1 MKSTILIAT
10 SLALA
15 LSAGT
20 AFAGG
25 KKAPAA
31 QPIDPRL
38 VAHEA
43 SLKAEHPNGR
53 LSWCDTDPKC
63 NGWDQMYQLVGQKK
77 MKPDFRASDMRNN

>member
-1 MKSTILIAT
+1 MSMKSTILIAT

-25 KKAPAA
+25 KKAPA
-31 QPIDPRL
+31 QPIDPRQ

-53 LSWCDTDPKC
+53 QSWCDMDPKC
-63 NGWDQMYQLVGQKK
+63 NGWDQTYQLVGQKK
-77 MKPDFRASDMRNN
+77 MKIDYRPNEMKF

>member
-10 SLALA
+10 SIALA

-31 QPIDPRL
+31 PIDPRQ
-38 VAHEA
+38 VAFAA
-43 SLKAEHPNGR
+43 SVKAQHPNGR
-53 LSWCDTDPKC
+53 QSWCDIDPKC
-63 NGWDQMYQLVGQKK
+63 NGWDQTYQSVAQKK
-77 MKPDFRASDMRNN
+77 MKIDFRASDMKF